1 MRIAHPQV
9 TQTTFEGTVMKAIHK
24 VTLLASLAVSLLTVA
39 MAQAADGVQRGGTLT
54 YGRYADSPF
63 LEPVLNDSNLD
74 IWILSN
80 LYDTL
85 LLPTSDGK
93 GVEPGLASS
102 WAISTDGKSLT
113 LNLRPDTRFSDGS
126 PITAED
132 VQWSLER
139 AAKPGNGVWQFMI
152 ASVASVK
159 VQDAHTVV
167 VNLSQ
172 PDPTILSALT
182 VFNTSIMPKHLFEAA
197 AGTTDKEK
205 ATAFAEHPVGSG
217 PFQLKS
223 WQHNSTMTLERN
235 PYYWRKGSDGK
246 ALPYLDT
253 VKFEIIPDDATRIL
267 KLQSGELDGAEFIP
281 YSRVNELKANPALNM
296 VLFPSTR
303 VQYSSMNVNPTING
317 QPNPLAN
324 PKVRE
329 ALNYATDKEGIIQLV
344 TYGIGKPMTS
354 FMATSTPMNSGT
366 GPLYPVDVAK
376 AKSLLAEAGYPSG
389 FSTSLMI
396 LAGNEDEISIATAL
410 QQMWAEV
417 GIKLAINQVDNATR
431 TDRYRKGDFALRTAP
446 WTDDIADP
454 SEITSYFAYSKN
466 IQALHSGWKNDAVD
480 QSFESA
486 QKEMDPAKRAALYKT
501 IQDIYNRSGP
511 TIPLYESSYPVALK
525 SSVKGFVQ
533 IPLGNNLFSEAY
545 IQK

>member
-1 MRIAHPQV
+1 MKVVRSA
-9 TQTTFEGTVMKAIHK
+9 TFT
-24 VTLLASLAVSLLTVA
+24 ASLMLSLLNVS
-39 MAQAADGVQRGGTLT
+39 MAQAADTAQRGGTLV

-63 LEPVLNDSNLD
+63 LEPVLNDSNTD

-85 LLPTSDGK
+85 LLPTNDGK
-93 GVEPGLASS
+93 GVQPGLASAWS
-102 WAISTDGKSLT
+102 VSADGKTVTLT
-113 LNLRPDTRFSDGS
+113 LRADTKFSDGS

-132 VQWSLER
+132 VKWSLER
-139 AAKPGNGVWQFMI
+139 ASKTGNGVWQFMVSAI
-152 ASVASVK
+152 SSVDVK
-159 VQDAHTVV
+159 SADKVV
-167 VNLSQ
+167 INLSHE
-172 PDPTILSALT
+172 DPTILSALT
-182 VFNTSIMPKHLFEAA
+182 VFNTSIMPKHLLEAA
-197 AGTTDKEK
+197 AGNTDKEK
-205 ATAFAEHPVGSG
+205 ATTFAEHPVGSG
-217 PFQLKS
+217 PFMLQS
-223 WQHNSTMTLERN
+223 WQHNSTMTLVRN

-246 ALPYLDT
+246 ALPYLDG

-281 YSRVNELKANPALNM
+281 YSRVEELKKNPALNM

-303 VQYSSMNVNPTING
+303 VQYASMNVQPQLDG
-317 QPNPLAN
+317 KPNPLAD

-354 FMATSTPMNSGT
+354 FMSTSTPMNSGT
-366 GPLYPVDVAK
+366 TPLYPVDVAK
-376 AKSLLAEAGYPSG
+376 AKSLLAAAGYPSG

-396 LAGNEDEISIATAL
+396 LAGNEDDISIATSL

-417 GIKLAINQVDNATR
+417 GIKLSINQVDNATR
-431 TDRYRKGDFALRTAP
+431 TDRYRKSDFAVRISP

-466 IQALHSGWKNDAVD
+466 IQALHSGWKSDTVD
-480 QSFESA
+480 QAFDSA
-486 QKEMDPAKRAALYKT
+486 QKESDPVKRAAYFKT
-501 IQDIYNRSGP
+501 IQDIYNASGP
-511 TIPLYESSYPVALK
+511 TIPLFESSYPVALK
-525 SSVKGFVQ
+525 SNVKGFVQ

-545 IQK
+545 LQK